1 MLATPPKATGVVI
14 HHSRPQNIDT
24 VVYGMLD
31 CEWVDSVIVWNN
43 SGRPSRELCHR
54 LRDSMSADMRL
65 RGKTVGVAES
75 PSEANIYT
83 MGRFKATQLA
93 ETDLIITCD
102 DDCLVTDW
110 DTIYHRHIETGRL
123 VSYLDPSHMAY
134 AKTHYVHRHDGGTAY
149 ETLLG
154 WGSIFRRE
162 WVSVLDRYHT
172 AFGDDEVFYRKADRL
187 FTILL
192 DQPHE
197 LIECD
202 VRHLPGATSEDA
214 LYKRKDHWRMNK
226 EAARRAVEVLNAHP
240 V

>member
-1 MLATPPKATGVVI
+1 MVI

-43 SGRPSRELCHR
+43 SRSSSDEVFDGLAKSLSSDRR
-54 LRDSMSADMRL
+54 LHEKFL
-65 RGKTVGVAES
+65 FVFKS
-75 PSEANIYT
+75 PSGENVYT
-83 MGRFKATQLA
+83 MGRFAAARAAK
-93 ETDLIITCD
+93 TDLIITCD

-110 DTIYHRHIETGRL
+110 GTLYHRHLETGRL

-134 AKTHYVHRHDGGTAY
+134 AKTHYVHPHAGGTAY

-162 WVSVLDRYHT
+162 WVSVLDRYH
-172 AFGDDEVFYRKADRL
+172 AVFGNDDVFYRKADRL

-192 DQPHE
+192 NQPHE

-214 LYKRKDHWRMNK
+214 LYRKKDHWRMNK
-226 EAARRAVEVLNAHP
+226 EAARRAVEVLNAHS

>member
-1 MLATPPKATGVVI
+1 
-14 HHSRPQNIDT
+14 
-24 VVYGMLD
+24 MLD

-43 SGRPSRELCHR
+43 SAGSN
-54 LRDSMSADMRL
+54 S
-65 RGKTVGVAES
+65 
-75 PSEANIYT
+75 YT
-83 MGRFKATQLA
+83 MGRFNALQSV
-93 ETDLIITCD
+93 ETDLILTCD

-110 DTIYHRHIETGRL
+110 DTLYRRHIETGRL

-134 AKTHYVHRHDGGTAY
+134 AKTHYVHPHNNGTAY

-162 WVSVLDRYHT
+162 WVSVLDKYADH
-172 AFGDDEVFYRKADRL
+172 FGQDEVFYRKADRL

-192 DQPHE
+192 NQPHE

-214 LYKRKDHWRMNK
+214 LYKKKDHWRLNK